1 MNLMTEEMKQRVW
14 EQIQLKSAEPFTD
27 KEVENLVVMIRSA
40 ALVKAMGALWA
51 QAETIPRSLCDI
63 DLDAGGG
70 VATAIKLQGRR
81 QGIIFAIEGLLS
93 LATTDEEGEGG
104 EEQ

>member
-40 ALVKAMGALWA
+40 G
-51 QAETIPRSLCDI
+51 DI

-70 VATAIKLQGRR
+70 VATPIKLQGRR